1 MSGFYRTAAFC
12 DADGVLK
19 RPVVT
24 SPALLSELLLYAVA
38 AYGLALVLCFAQLS
52 LARGVLGAG
61 LALHLVWLVWRGVLI
76 GYLPMTNKTESF
88 AAASF
93 CLALVLLILWKPV
106 RAFVAPQLAIVLA
119 AGVTAALFPQ
129 ELKEPGALLRTIWY
143 PLHVPLSFVAMGFWV
158 SSAAAGLCWAIDKDR
173 TWLQR
178 TDHLALQGL
187 GLWSASMIFGGIW
200 GVVAWGA
207 YFMWDPKML
216 WSVILWFHYS
226 AFVHVRLTP
235 SLQSRAWVRP
245 ALAGLGV
252 AWMFVAYVGTS
263 FFFGKSSHAF

>member
-1 MSGFYRTAAFC
+1 M
-12 DADGVLK
+12 
-19 RPVVT
+19 P
-24 SPALLSELLLYAVA
+24 SPALLTELLIYAVV
-38 AYGLALVLCFAQLS
+38 AYGLALLLCFAHLP
-52 LARGVLGAG
+52 LARRVLGVGVAMHLG
-61 LALHLVWLVWRGVLI
+61 WLAWRGVLI

-88 AAASF
+88 ASASF
-93 CLALVLLILWKPV
+93 CLALVLWLAWRPA
-106 RAFVAPQLAIVLA
+106 RAFVVPQLLLVLA
-119 AGVTAALFPQ
+119 AGITAALFPQ

-143 PLHVPLSFVAMGFWV
+143 PLHVPLSFVAFAFWV
-158 SSAAAGLCWAIDKDR
+158 CSAASGLCWAMGKDR
-173 TWLQR
+173 AWLHR
-178 TDHLALQGL
+178 TDQFALQGL

-235 SLQSRAWVRP
+235 SLQARAWVRP
-245 ALAGLGV
+245 ALAWLGV
-252 AWMFVAYVGTS
+252 AWIFIAYVGTS

>member
-1 MSGFYRTAAFC
+1 M
-12 DADGVLK
+12 
-19 RPVVT
+19 T
-24 SPALLSELLLYAVA
+24 SPALLPELLVYAVV
-38 AYGLALVLCFAQLS
+38 AYGLALLLCFVHLA
-52 LARGVLGAG
+52 LARGVLGVG
-61 LALHLVWLVWRGVLI
+61 LAVHLLWLAWRGVLE

-88 AAASF
+88 ASASF
-93 CLALVLLILWKPV
+93 CLSLVLWLAWKPA
-106 RAFVAPQLAIVLA
+106 RAFVVPQLVLALA

-143 PLHVPLSFVAMGFWV
+143 PLHVPLSFVALALWV
-158 SSAAAGLCWAIDKDR
+158 CSAASGLCWAIGKDR
-173 TWLQR
+173 AWLHR
-178 TDHLALQGL
+178 VDHFALQGL

-235 SLQSRAWVRP
+235 SLQERSWLRP
-245 ALAGLGV
+245 ALAWLGV
-252 AWMFVAYVGTS
+252 AWIFIAYVGTS